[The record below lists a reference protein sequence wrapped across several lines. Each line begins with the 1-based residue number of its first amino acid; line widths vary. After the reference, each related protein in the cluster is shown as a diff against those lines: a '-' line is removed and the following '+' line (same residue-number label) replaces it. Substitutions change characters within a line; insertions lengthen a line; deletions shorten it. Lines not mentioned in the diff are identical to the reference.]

1 MFQPPLRWIGDTSH
15 HGALAMQLHLHCP
28 HQLCHPSCIVMLVI
42 IFMVVVLIMTL
53 IRMRV
58 GVTLICSTILILRT
72 RPLPFIPI
80 MAPIIPPFASQSAQ
94 PELGCKHKFNISCHK
109 ILKNISFHKIFWL
122 KSESTHS
129 VAFEQSRPRSSCLTS
144 SLSKL
149 KEDRIR
155 VIVIMGLLT

>member
-42 IFMVVVLIMTL
+42 MVVVLIMTL

-94 PELGCKHKFNISCHK
+94 PELGCKHKFNISFHK
-109 ILKNISFHKIFWL
+109 ILQKKTLVFMKYFGWKVN
-122 KSESTHS
+122 
-129 VAFEQSRPRSSCLTS
+129 RLTLLHFS
-144 SLSKL
+144 NL
-149 KEDRIR
+149 
-155 VIVIMGLLT
+155 LLTHHAWHHLCPNWRRIGSEW